1 MGQSRDNES
10 VLSLNSETYRVVHKA
25 FMNITVELFAIALLI
40 LVNAFFAAAEI
51 SVVTASET
59 KLRTLAEQGDRRAR
73 QIEKITRDSTQ
84 FLATIQVGIT
94 LAGFFTSAT
103 AASQLASPV
112 VAFLKPFLGGAADSV
127 GFIVVTIVIAFISL
141 IFGELVP
148 KRLALRKAEAIA
160 LASVMPILWL
170 QRLTSPV
177 VRFLSFVTTTILR
190 LLGSPP
196 EEEIATIHV
205 AEIRALVNAA
215 RIGGTV
221 GLQEQRIIDGAVE
234 LGNLTVRAIMVPRV
248 QMQYLKTSTTIE
260 DAYRIT
266 GETPHTRFPVCES
279 DLDRVVGILHVK
291 DLIRAEAAEAETPVT
306 IRELVRPVRFVP
318 ESKPVADLLRD
329 MKQNR
334 QHLMIVTDEFGGTA
348 GIVTLEDVLEEIVG
362 EIRDEYDAEEERE
375 FQRVDE
381 HSGIFKIRASL
392 ATVNNEMNVRLPR
405 EDAATLSGL
414 FLDELEKVP
423 EPGDRLEIEGV
434 ELMVLLDGQRVQ
446 VTLMPPKVE
455 DID

>member
-1 MGQSRDNES
+1 
-10 VLSLNSETYRVVHKA
+10 
-25 FMNITVELFAIALLI
+25 MNITVELFAVALLI

-51 SVVTASET
+51 SVVTASEA
-59 KLRTLAEQGDRRAR
+59 KLRTLAERGDRRAR
-73 QIEKITRDSTQ
+73 LIEKISRDSTQ

-103 AASQLASPV
+103 AASQLASPMI
-112 VAFLKPFLGGAADSV
+112 ALLKPILGGAADSV
-127 GFIVVTIVIAFISL
+127 GFIIVTVLIAFISL

-148 KRLALRKAEAIA
+148 KRLALGKAEAIA
-160 LASVMPILWL
+160 LASVVPILWL
-170 QRLTSPV
+170 QRLTSPIV
-177 VRFLSFVTTTILR
+177 KLLSGLTTFILR

-196 EEEIATIHV
+196 EAEASTIHV
-205 AEIRALVNAA
+205 EEIRALVNAA

-221 GLQEQRIIDGAVE
+221 GIQEQRIIDGAVE
-234 LGNLTVRAIMVPRV
+234 IGNLSVRAIMVPRV

-260 DAYRIT
+260 EAYRIM
-266 GETPHTRFPVCES
+266 GETSHTRFPVCET
-279 DLDRVVGILHVK
+279 DLDRMVGILHVK
-291 DLIRAEAAEAETPVT
+291 DLIRVQSADSEKPVT

-334 QHLMIVTDEFGGTA
+334 QHLMIVVDEFGGTA
-348 GIVTLEDVLEEIVG
+348 GLVTLEDVLEEIVG

-381 HSGIFKIRASL
+381 RSGIFKIRASL
-392 ATVNNEMNVRLPR
+392 STVNNEMNIRLPR

-423 EPGDRLEIEGV
+423 EAGDRLEIDGI
-434 ELMVLLDGQRVQ
+434 ELMVLLDGQRVH
-446 VTLMPPKVE
+446 VTVLPPE
-455 DID
+455 EETD

>member
-1 MGQSRDNES
+1 
-10 VLSLNSETYRVVHKA
+10 
-25 FMNITVELFAIALLI
+25 MNITVELFAIALLI

-51 SVVTASET
+51 SVVTANES
-59 KLRTLAEQGDRRAR
+59 KLRTLAERGDRRAR
-73 QIEKITRDSTQ
+73 LVENIAQDSTQ

-103 AASQLASPV
+103 AASQLASPMILV
-112 VAFLKPFLGGAADSV
+112 LKPLMGDAANSV
-127 GFIVVTIVIAFISL
+127 GFIIVTVAIAFISL
-141 IFGELVP
+141 VFGELVP
-148 KRLALRKAEAIA
+148 KRLALGKAEAIA
-160 LASVMPILWL
+160 LASVVPILWL
-170 QRLTSPV
+170 QKLTSPV
-177 VRFLSFVTTTILR
+177 VKLLSALTTLILR

-196 EEEIATIHV
+196 SLQPNTIHV
-205 AEIRALVNAA
+205 EEIRALVNAA

-248 QMQYLKTSTTIE
+248 QMQYLRTSTTIE
-260 DAYRIT
+260 EAYRIT
-266 GETPHTRFPVCES
+266 GETSHTRFPVCET

-291 DLIRAEAAEAETPVT
+291 DLIRAEASEAETPVT
-306 IRELVRPVRFVP
+306 IRELVRPVRLVP

-348 GIVTLEDVLEEIVG
+348 GLVTLEDVLEEIVG

-381 HSGIFKIRASL
+381 SSGIFKIRASL
-392 ATVNNEMNVRLPR
+392 STVNNEMNIRLPR

-414 FLDELEKVP
+414 FLDELEKMP

-446 VTLMPPKVE
+446 VTLMPPSQDE
-455 DID
+455 FD